1 MNGSQKPQKTRL
13 KFAAMVGVYFFGSL
27 NDNFYRQCALL
38 LAVAANITRLESYI
52 LESFIMSLFALPF
65 VLFASY
71 AGFLADRFSKRSVI
85 IAARIFAVIA
95 FIIGAVGLYLLNWPI
110 IIATIFILGLQSTIF
125 SPAING
131 TIPELY
137 SDDYVVTANGIV
149 RTVTNA
155 AILLGIASAG
165 FVLDADAK
173 GAHGDIP
180 IGRFLAAGFV
190 LTGALTA
197 LVVSFFLPRFPAASS
212 EARFPLRAPWE
223 AIVTLFSTRRDPL
236 LAISMFAKAFFWFAG
251 SLQIL
256 IINPLGLK
264 QFHLTKTHT
273 SVLITVELVGIAV
286 GSLLAPVFAKG
297 PRWHRVLA
305 PSAAAMAGSMFA
317 IALVPFLPVSTRTS
331 IVVGSLALL
340 GMSAGVFTIP
350 TTSFVQTKP
359 APDLK
364 GRMIAASNLAD
375 FMGILLSGAVFY
387 LLNLIGFR
395 PSNCFAAEAVMVMA
409 VAGWLMLVLPRVTA
423 NPDLSGGAG
432 KESKN
437 A

>member
-1 MNGSQKPQKTRL
+1 MNESPKPQKTRL

-38 LAVAANITRLESYI
+38 LAVAANITHLESYI
-52 LESFIMSLFALPF
+52 LESFIMALFALPF

-71 AGFLADRFSKRSVI
+71 AGFLADRFSKRSVV
-85 IAARIFAVIA
+85 IAAKSFAVFA
-95 FIIGAVGLYLLNWPI
+95 FIFGAVGLYLLNWPI
-110 IIATIFILGLQSTIF
+110 IITTVFILGLQSTIF

-137 SDDYVVTANGIV
+137 PADYVVTANGII
-149 RTVTNA
+149 RAVTNG
-155 AILLGIASAG
+155 AILFGIAFAG
-165 FVLDADAK
+165 VVLDAGAK
-173 GAHGDIP
+173 GAHSDNP
-180 IGRFLAAGFV
+180 TGRFLAAGFV
-190 LTGALTA
+190 LTVALTA
-197 LVVSFFLPRFPAASS
+197 LVVSFFVPKFPSASPETRFPWRSPS
-212 EARFPLRAPWE
+212 ES
-223 AIVTLFSTRRDPL
+223 IVTLFGTRRDPL

-273 SVLITVELVGIAV
+273 SALIAVELVGIAA
-286 GSLLAPVFAKG
+286 GSLLAPILAKG

-305 PSAAAMAGSMFA
+305 PSAAAMACSMFA
-317 IALVPFLPVSTRTS
+317 VALVPLLPDFTQT
-331 IVVGSLALL
+331 IIIIGSLALL

-350 TTSFVQTKP
+350 TTSFVQTEP

-375 FMGILLSGAVFY
+375 FTGILLSGVVFY
-387 LLNLIGFR
+387 LLNRIGFR

-409 VAGWLMLVLPRVTA
+409 VAGWLMLVLP
-423 NPDLSGGAG
+423 